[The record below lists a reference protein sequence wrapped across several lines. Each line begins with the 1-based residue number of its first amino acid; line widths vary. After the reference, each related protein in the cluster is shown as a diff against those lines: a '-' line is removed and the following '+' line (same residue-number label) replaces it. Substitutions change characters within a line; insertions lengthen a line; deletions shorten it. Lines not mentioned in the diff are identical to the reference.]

1 MNKIK
6 IKVMKLFGMKLKKN
20 WKESFGDLY
29 KDSNETS
36 KNGIETNATNVIFR
50 GGDEKQ
56 VINDVK
62 MCKPADVD
70 GNLSNAKIWIWFAQ
84 AVAVWLS

>member
-1 MNKIK
+1 
-6 IKVMKLFGMKLKKN
+6 MKRQRMKQMLQMLVLG
-20 WKESFGDLY
+20 E
-29 KDSNETS
+29 
-36 KNGIETNATNVIFR
+36 
-50 GGDEKQ
+50 GDEKQ